1 MQDDALY
8 AGIVAFAVAA
18 LLTPLV
24 ARAARRVGAVD
35 AVKERGLAR
44 EATPLL
50 GGLAIFAGALI
61 AGILFLPDNERTR
74 GILMAAALITAVGAW
89 DDIRDLPP
97 GVKLAGQVLA
107 ALILVDANVVVRNI
121 TFPFLGALEF
131 GDLGGPLTVLGLVA
145 VMNVVNFSDG
155 VDGLAAGVCAI
166 SAVAF
171 AIIAFDL
178 GRDTAGVLAAL
189 TAGAALGFLVHN
201 FHPASVFMGDCGSN
215 LLGLLLGAVI
225 IEGSLKTNALIAL
238 IAPLVVLAV
247 PFLDTSFVVAKRIK
261 YRRPVYQADSNHFHH
276 RFHRIGFSQ
285 RRTVL
290 YLYAWTV
297 TMAGPR
303 GRAALHPVLRRRRPA
318 PRLGGG
324 DGRVL
329 RDRGG
334 RQRLPRVRARDPQAA
349 APARVAAAPHR
360 PGHDRARDRPRGRA
374 RARDRRVLRP
384 RLRKSTASRTCGA
397 AALAGIVPETDRPNR
412 ALAREREVSR
422 TDAEH
427 APHVQRPYG
436 RGRRRVLASAPARVH
451 VVPPAAGSTNCR
463 P

>member
-50 GGLAIFAGALI
+50 GGLAIFAGAVL
-61 AGILFLPDNERTR
+61 AGLLFLPDNERTR

-97 GVKLAGQVLA
+97 GVKLAGQVVA

-178 GRDTAGVLAAL
+178 GRDTAGVVAAL

-297 TMAGPR
+297 TMAGLAVALRFIPYSDA
-303 GRAALHPVLRRRRPA
+303 GVLHPGWAAVMGACFVIAVAASAYLVYVLEILKLRRLRAWQLRRT
-318 PRLGGG
+318 
-324 DGRVL
+324 
-329 RDRGG
+329 
-334 RQRLPRVRARDPQAA
+334 DPDTTEHEIDQE
-349 APARVAAAPHR
+349 V
-360 PGHDRARDRPRGRA
+360 
-374 RARDRRVLRP
+374 
-384 RLRKSTASRTCGA
+384 
-397 AALAGIVPETDRPNR
+397 
-412 ALAREREVSR
+412 ERELE
-422 TDAEH
+422 TGEF
-427 APHVQRPYG
+427 
-436 RGRRRVLASAPARVH
+436 SAL
-451 VVPPAAGSTNCR
+451 G
-463 P
+463 